1 VSNEN
6 EAARRRLMGLSGMFI
21 PAGVLMG
28 MGIGWIVG
36 HLVPGMFI
44 GIGAG
49 MFAMAVV
56 YVVASLRR

>member
-1 VSNEN
+1 
-6 EAARRRLMGLSGMFI
+6 MGLSGMFI

-28 MGIGWIVG
+28 MGIGWIFG